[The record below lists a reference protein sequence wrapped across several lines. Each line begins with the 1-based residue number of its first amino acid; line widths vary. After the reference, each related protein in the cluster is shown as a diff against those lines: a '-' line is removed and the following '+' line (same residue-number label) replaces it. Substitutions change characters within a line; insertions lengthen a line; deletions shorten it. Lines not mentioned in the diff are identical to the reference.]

1 MIIMTEQSKNVFLL
15 FFISFFGLLLITV
28 TINMSFSKAPQAT
41 VNDQA
46 EGFQLM
52 KKYGCFT
59 CHRLEGAGS
68 TVGPNLDDVGNR
80 REVEWM
86 TRWIKNPFSI
96 KSNSRMPSF
105 VYLPDEQIRVIAE
118 YLSQQKKSPTK

>member
-1 MIIMTEQSKNVFLL
+1 MTEQSKNVFLL

-28 TINMSFSKAPQAT
+28 TINMSFSKAPQTA

-59 CHRLEGAGS
+59 CHRLNGVGS

-80 REVEWM
+80 REVQWM

-105 VYLPDEQIRVIAE
+105 IYLPDEQIRVIAE

>member
-1 MIIMTEQSKNVFLL
+1 MTPQSKNVFMI
-15 FFISFFGLLLITV
+15 FFTSFFGLLLIVV
-28 TINMSFSKAPQAT
+28 TINLSFSKATT
-41 VNDQA
+41 VTANNRAQ
-46 EGFQLM
+46 GFQLM

-59 CHRLEGAGS
+59 CHKLNGMGS

-86 TRWIKNPFSI
+86 RRWIKNPFSI

-105 VYLPDEQIRVIAE
+105 IYLPDEQIQIIAE
-118 YLSQQKKSPTK
+118 YLSQQRLSN